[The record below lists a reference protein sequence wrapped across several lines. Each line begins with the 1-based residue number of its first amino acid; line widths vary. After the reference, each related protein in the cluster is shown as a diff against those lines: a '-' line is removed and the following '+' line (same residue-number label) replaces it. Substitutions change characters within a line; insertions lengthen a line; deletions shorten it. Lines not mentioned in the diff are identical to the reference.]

1 MLGGGRLVAAAGFG
15 ASEFEGLLAA
25 DRDIVEG
32 TVFFA
37 GAIVLVFPASFR
49 ASDAVIRDL
58 VAVRLVLG
66 TAEVDDV
73 VVAVTVLPVDEVAP
87 GRGAELPVALFVLGA
102 AVVLAVAEVLG
113 LAAGA
118 AAGLGAGA
126 VVLGL
131 VAALVAAVA
140 GLLLRLVAVL
150 AAGPVFCP
158 LAVVVVV
165 VVDLFVPAVVA
176 LGWALEVVMAVEEP
190 TGFLL
195 GPEDPM
201 VVVGFF
207 LSAAAVL
214 DGMDFLVGA
223 LDAVF
228 VRPLATRLWVALG
241 RVPGPVVAGPAAI
254 LPLTGPLDLLLA
266 SVLPEASLAVV
277 GATCSFWGSSG
288 CGGDVIVPF

>member
-32 TVFFA
+32 TIFFA

-73 VVAVTVLPVDEVAP
+73 VVPVTVLPVDEVAP

-165 VVDLFVPAVVA
+165 DLFVPAVVA

-214 DGMDFLVGA
+214 DGMGFLVGA

-288 CGGDVIVPF
+288 CGGDGIVPF